1 MSFYG
6 EHMHYF
12 YLEGKR
18 LTCGEEVELGGEDT
32 LHAHRVLR
40 LRAMEIVAVS
50 DGAGQARKG
59 LVLHSRPDKV
69 RILLKELMP
78 PAESTLKI
86 ILLQAMTRGEKMDLI
101 IRQAVELGVSRVVPV
116 FTERSIPRWNRQ
128 KVEKKIGRW
137 KSIIRSASAQCRRA
151 RLPLL
156 ENVSDLNTAL
166 LEVENARAFIAWEKE
181 MNRSLARVLQQ
192 PCPADKVVFFF
203 VGPEGGFGDEEIE
216 AAAEAGFKPVH
227 LGQRVLRV
235 ETAATAGLAMIQAA
249 WGDISYERE
258 NC

>member
-1 MSFYG
+1 MALYG

-18 LTCGEEVELGGEDT
+18 LTGGEEVELSSRDT
-32 LHAHRVLR
+32 VHAHRVLR
-40 LRAMEIVAVS
+40 LRAKEIVAVS

-59 LVLHSRPDKV
+59 LVVHSRPDRV
-69 RILLKELMP
+69 RILLKELLP
-78 PAESTLKI
+78 PAESPLEI
-86 ILLQAMTRGEKMDLI
+86 VLLQAMTRGEKMDLV

-116 FTERSIPRWNRQ
+116 FTERSIPRWNSL

-137 KSIIRSASAQCRRA
+137 KDIIRSAAAQCRRA

-156 ENVSDLNTAL
+156 EHVSELNTAL
-166 LEVENARAFIAWEKE
+166 LEVKKARAFIAWEKE
-181 MNRSLARVLQQ
+181 MKRSLARVLQQ
-192 PCPADKVVFFF
+192 PRPTGKVVFFF
-203 VGPEGGFGDEEIE
+203 VGPEGGFGDAEIE
-216 AAAEAGFKPVH
+216 AAEEAGFEPVH

-235 ETAATAGLAMIQAA
+235 ETAATAGLAMIQSA